1 MKVSFVLNGETTSVN
16 APSNTRLIEVLRK
29 DLALTGARPG
39 CLYGTCG
46 FCAILLDGE
55 LALACMIPVFRV
67 SNCEVTTIE
76 GFMETRE
83 FRDIEIGFHRAGTV
97 PCKFCCSAK
106 VLTTH
111 WAITSH
117 PTPGSEDLRRAVRA
131 VHCRCTSYARFSNA
145 IRYSAEV
152 RRKRLHGRKR

>member
-1 MKVSFVLNGETTSVN
+1 MRVSFLLNGDKTTLNVQ
-16 APSNTRLIEVLRK
+16 PNTRLIEVLRK

-55 LALACMIPVFRV
+55 LSLSCMIPAFRV
-67 SNCEVTTIE
+67 NNCVVTTIE
-76 GFMETRE
+76 GFMETRD
-83 FRDIEIGFHRAGTV
+83 FRDIEIGFHRAGSV
-97 PCKFCCSAK
+97 PCKFCASAK

-117 PTPGSEDLRRAVRA
+117 PTPDSDTLNRAVNA
-131 VHCRCTSYARFSNA
+131 VQCRCTSYARFSNA

>member
-1 MKVSFVLNGETTSVN
+1 MRVSFVLNGEPVSIQVQ
-16 APSNTRLIEVLRK
+16 PNTRLIEVLRK
-29 DLALTGARPG
+29 DFALTGARPG

-46 FCAILLDGE
+46 FCSILLNGE
-55 LALACMIPVFRV
+55 LALSCMIPVFRV
-67 SNCEVTTIE
+67 HNCEVTTIE

-83 FRDIEIGFHRAGTV
+83 FRDIEIGFLRAGTV
-97 PCKFCCSAK
+97 PCAFCASAK

-117 PTPGSEDLRRAVRA
+117 PTPSPADLKRAVAA
-131 VHCRCTSYARFSNA
+131 VQCRCTSYGRYANA

-152 RRKRLHGRKR
+152 RRKRLHGRGR